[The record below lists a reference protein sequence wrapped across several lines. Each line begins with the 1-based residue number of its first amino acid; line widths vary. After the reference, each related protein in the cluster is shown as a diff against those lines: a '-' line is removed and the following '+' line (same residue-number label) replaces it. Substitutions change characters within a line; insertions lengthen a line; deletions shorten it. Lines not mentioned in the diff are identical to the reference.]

1 MNTFIPDYR
10 HVVDVASN
18 RRPARLPLYEHI
30 ISPVVMERVMDVRFA
45 ELEAGGAAELDVF
58 GALFAVNMLVHTPV
72 GDTFTLEELTE
83 DLQSAGFTNIKLLH
97 PDPQM
102 NAVVQ
107 ARKQG

>member
-1 MNTFIPDYR
+1 MSKHWTGDDVLEMARAFQIPC
-10 HVVDVASN
+10 VLNA
-18 RRPARLPLYEHI
+18 
-30 ISPVVMERVMDVRFA
+30 
-45 ELEAGGAAELDVF
+45 AAELDVF